1 MSVSLAPNGDNEG
14 DDGDD
19 ELCHAYE
26 KGCESHKR
34 RFLRS
39 VLRHQEVEKREI
51 TGGI

>member
-1 MSVSLAPNGDNEG
+1 MVVRGGWGLLAAEG

-39 VLRHQEVEKREI
+39 VLRHQEVVKREI
-51 TGGI
+51 T